1 MKANS
6 ELSMP
11 RSRKDR
17 RQDSSGTPSVVNR
30 LVLSAFMVALM
41 YGGGVMMVGTVRE
54 LMESFEAMSWP
65 TVAGKVTRSEIKVTS
80 IKSSGRSSN
89 GIHRSTTSDSYEPLI
104 EYEFELDGQTHKGD
118 RRVAVQSG
126 NAADRKSVEQILK
139 KYPINQAVT
148 VSYKPGD
155 PSQCLL
161 EPGSWGG
168 FFVMAG
174 LSLFLILVPVG
185 VFYIVWGPNKGRCIS
200 GL

>member
-1 MKANS
+1 MS
-6 ELSMP
+6 
-11 RSRKDR
+11 RSKKDR
-17 RQDSSGTPSVVNR
+17 LQTTETPSVGKR
-30 LVLSAFMVALM
+30 LVLSAFMAALM

-54 LMESFEAMSWP
+54 LSESFEAMSWP

-89 GIHRSTTSDSYEPLI
+89 GIHRSTTSDSNEAQI
-104 EYEFELDGQTHKGD
+104 EYEFELDGKTLKGD
-118 RRVAVQSG
+118 RLGGVRSG
-126 NAADRKSVEQILK
+126 NAADRKSVEQTLK

-185 VFYIVWGPNKGRCIS
+185 VFWIVWGPNKGRCIS

>member
-1 MKANS
+1 MR
-6 ELSMP
+6 E
-11 RSRKDR
+11 
-17 RQDSSGTPSVVNR
+17 TPSVSNR
-30 LVLSAFMVALM
+30 LILSAFMVALM
-41 YGGGVMMVGTVRE
+41 YGGGVMLVGTVRE

-89 GIHRSTTSDSYEPLI
+89 GIHRSTTSDSYEAQI
-104 EYEFELDGQTHKGD
+104 EYEFELDGKTLKGD
-118 RRVAVQSG
+118 RLGGVRSG
-126 NAADRKSVEQILK
+126 NAADRKSVEQTLK

-155 PSQCLL
+155 PSQSLL

-185 VFYIVWGPNKGRCIS
+185 VFWIVWGPNKGRCIS